1 MSRDGWK
8 RPRFRNQFLL
18 NSAWSGEL
26 PLKVVSTRDSSK
38 FEEVFAQEALS
49 ENVGSSLRYPDFVA

>member
-1 MSRDGWK
+1 LRAGLQRDT
-8 RPRFRNQFLL
+8 LC
-18 NSAWSGEL
+18 WSIGN
-26 PLKVVSTRDSSK
+26 SSK